1 MYLLDTDHITL
12 LARSGEEGERI
23 RQRVLLAPEGE
34 VSASIVSYE
43 EQMRGWLAQLNRIS
57 AVNQQAIYYTRL
69 EENLRF
75 YNQIPL
81 ISFDTAVVEQFQ
93 ALWVQRIRIGT
104 MDLKI
109 AATALAHDATLLTRN
124 AKDFSKVPGLRLE
137 DWSIGLPE

>member
-124 AKDFSKVPGLRLE
+124 AKDFSKVPGLRLH
-137 DWSIGLPE
+137 DWSLEG

>member
-81 ISFDTAVVEQFQ
+81 ISFDTAVVDQFQ

-137 DWSIGLPE
+137 DWSLE

>member
-23 RQRVLLAPEGE
+23 LKRVLVAPEGE

-137 DWSIGLPE
+137 DWSIALPE